1 MAQNKMIDLNNHLFQ
16 QLERLND
23 ETINPE
29 EMELELKK
37 AKAMSLITAQIIKS
51 NALSLKAFE
60 LEGKQV
66 IKEIPSEMGVVSKL
80 IG

>member
-1 MAQNKMIDLNNHLFQ
+1 MIDLNNHLFQ